1 MLLGLEIYILIEK
14 GHFISLTIKTVLCM
28 LLGLDIYIY
37 IFIEKGIGKELRN
50 KSCKTLLNLIQLF
63 QASHGQETI

>member
-1 MLLGLEIYILIEK
+1 
-14 GHFISLTIKTVLCM
+14 M

-37 IFIEKGIGKELRN
+37 RKRTFYLFNNKNNIVHAPRTRYINIFIEKGIGKELRD